1 MTKNST
7 SISKNL
13 LSCLLLLLPIV
24 GCLCAFMVSFQ
35 AGTIWMAFLC
45 QRLAINSLRNPL
57 EAAKKP
63 RASQKNPKRI
73 SKDVGVIK
81 LLKTISESP
90 KSLHSHG
97 RIPKNEFPKNLQR
110 IFQNISRMPLSLS
123 PSFTFILMNWF
134 VCLFVFQWFVSGWFC
149 AFMAKV
155 EMASHLLRTVNKSN
169 SFKSPRKPV
178 WKHLNETTTS
188 LKINVKIHRA
198 GSRETTESD
207 ANPQHPKES
216 QTFVQNGDSSS
227 QLSSELESQL
237 ESWFVDVLFWRKH
250 LFAAISLL
258 KKLPTVDQPSFP
270 FSSSF
275 FPPLLFLS
283 SPCENLKDI
292 SLILLPPPPPPFSFS
307 GQEHFKLHLAEAF
320 RWILR
325 DPAEMRFFSGTKVRL
340 QVHFWKGF
348 FRMLVG
354 FSFSSVSFLS
364 FFLLCLSFLFSS
376 PAGGGVSGYA
386 AAAGAISWLLLIFI
400 STRWL
405 FLFISF
411 ISHSLTFCFCWDTQ
425 RKREKER
432 KEERKR
438 GREEETEECLPH
450 ALIYLIS
457 CPPPP
462 PSPTPPLP
470 PSPPSPPPS
479 CAAASLPHM
488 SLNWKVNSGYS
499 APFVHLQSR
508 RLLSLFVSS

>member
-13 LSCLLLLLPIV
+13 WSCLLLLLLPIV

-97 RIPKNEFPKNLQR
+97 RISKNEFPKNLQR

-292 SLILLPPPPPPFSFS
+292 SLILLPPPPLPFLFLDKNISSCISLKPFAGFLGIPPRCASLAAPKCVYRFVFEKDSFGCLWDSPSPLFHFFPSFFFVYHFYFLLLLEGACPAMQQRQEQSLDSFS
-307 GQEHFKLHLAEAF
+307 YLSLLDDYF
-320 RWILR
+320 
-325 DPAEMRFFSGTKVRL
+325 
-340 QVHFWKGF
+340 
-348 FRMLVG
+348 
-354 FSFSSVSFLS
+354 FLS
-364 FFLLCLSFLFSS
+364 LLSPTLWLSAS
-376 PAGGGVSGYA
+376 VE
-386 AAAGAISWLLLIFI
+386 
-400 STRWL
+400 T
-405 FLFISF
+405 
-411 ISHSLTFCFCWDTQ
+411 HSERE
-425 RKREKER
+425 RKR
-432 KEERKR
+432 ERKR
-438 GREEETEECLPH
+438 GREEERKRLRS
-450 ALIYLIS
+450 A
-457 CPPPP
+457 
-462 PSPTPPLP
+462 SP
-470 PSPPSPPPS
+470 
-479 CAAASLPHM
+479 M
-488 SLNWKVNSGYS
+488 
-499 APFVHLQSR
+499 
-508 RLLSLFVSS
+508 LLYI